1 MELKI
6 YLKPTIKVLDTKLDE
21 LLFEIG
27 GGSLDPN
34 PDTPGVNPAKEF
46 DDDVWGDTWGD
57 VWGADSWTDSEEDW

>member
-34 PDTPGVNPAKEF
+34 PETPGVNPAKEF
-46 DDDVWGDTWGD
+46 DDDIWSDGGNVWESDWDSSED
-57 VWGADSWTDSEEDW
+57 VW